1 MRHKNLSIALNKTHA
16 SRESS
21 SLKNFIC
28 KGKYSQTERVK
39 NAINRFKKQKLR
51 CGPLALAALQ
61 FYCVDNGYKMQT
73 SFKTLVS
80 KNTATWQFHQT
91 SG

>member
-21 SLKNFIC
+21 SLKNFIY

-39 NAINRFKKQKLR
+39 NAINRFKK
-51 CGPLALAALQ
+51 
-61 FYCVDNGYKMQT
+61 
-73 SFKTLVS
+73 
-80 KNTATWQFHQT
+80 
-91 SG
+91 

>member
-1 MRHKNLSIALNKTHA
+1 MRHKNLSIALNKIHA

-39 NAINRFKKQKLR
+39 NAINRFKK
-51 CGPLALAALQ
+51 
-61 FYCVDNGYKMQT
+61 
-73 SFKTLVS
+73 
-80 KNTATWQFHQT
+80 
-91 SG
+91 